1 MDKAFRSKMGVAEE
15 KPNDWFETLYSNSNE
30 SGEGVPWANMSPHPI
45 FKDWL
50 AQNKNCGEG
59 KTALVIGCGMGDD
72 AIALEQ
78 NGFSVTAFDV
88 SESAIELCKKRFPQ
102 SEVNFVQADLIEGI
116 PEWQG
121 QFDFVLEIYTI
132 QALPPKYESI
142 LIGHIC
148 DFVAEK
154 GEILMISEIQNNK
167 RTFEVGPPWLLN
179 ISYVDAFEQH
189 GFKRTFYDHSNKP
202 NMGDAIH
209 LSIFEKQ

>member
-50 AQNKNCGEG
+50 DQNKNCGEG

-88 SESAIELCKKRFPQ
+88 SESAIELCKKRFPH

-132 QALPPKYESI
+132 QALPPKS
-142 LIGHIC
+142 
-148 DFVAEK
+148 
-154 GEILMISEIQNNK
+154 MS
-167 RTFEVGPPWLLN
+167 
-179 ISYVDAFEQH
+179 
-189 GFKRTFYDHSNKP
+189 
-202 NMGDAIH
+202 
-209 LSIFEKQ
+209 LS